1 MDESPQPP
9 FVVGLDA
16 GGTRIRAYL
25 GDASGRELGCGHGGP
40 GNALSVPRPELV
52 RNVAAALDAAV
63 PRALRGQVAA
73 VAGGF
78 AGSGDEADQA
88 DQVDRVDQV
97 DQVDGA
103 DGVGGR
109 SEEETSGGGHGAVA
123 AAVAEALAATGI
135 GGARVAV
142 YGDADIVLAS
152 APGAP
157 ADGLILIAGTGAIA
171 ARVAGR
177 RRVRCVDGDG
187 WLLGDAG
194 SAFWLGREALRTTLR
209 AVDGRGPWTALT
221 RRILEAVA
229 PGTPAAAPPGSWA
242 ERGRIRNRIA
252 TWAYS
257 RPPVTL
263 ATLSPIVAAA
273 ADEGDASAHA
283 LLDAAAD
290 ELAASVVALEPSPG
304 ELLAMTGGLA
314 GPDGPLRTRVTARA
328 EAMGLRVAAVRDGG
342 AGALALARLLTHPRH

>member
-1 MDESPQPP
+1 MAESLQPP

-25 GDASGRELGCGHGGP
+25 GDAAGRELGSGHGGP

-52 RNVAAALDAAV
+52 RNLAAALDAAV
-63 PRALRGQVAA
+63 PGALRGQVAA

-78 AGSGDEADQA
+78 AGSGDEGEPD
-88 DQVDRVDQV
+88 
-97 DQVDGA
+97 
-103 DGVGGR
+103 
-109 SEEETSGGGHGAVA
+109 GGGHGAVA
-123 AAVAEALAATGI
+123 AAVSEALAVTGI
-135 GGARVAV
+135 DGARVAV

-171 ARVAGR
+171 ARVTGR

-194 SAFWLGREALRTTLR
+194 SAFWLGREAVRTTLR
-209 AVDGRGPWTALT
+209 AADGRGPWTALT
-221 RRILEAVA
+221 RRILETVA
-229 PGTPAAAPPGSWA
+229 PGTPAAAPPASWA
-242 ERGRIRNRIA
+242 ERGRMRNRIA

-257 RPPVTL
+257 HPPVTL
-263 ATLSPIVAAA
+263 ASLSPLVAAA

-290 ELAASVVALEPSPG
+290 ELAASIGALEPGPG

-314 GPDGPLRTRVTARA
+314 GPGGPLRARVTARA